1 MLTGKLS
8 ANKENHWN
16 TIFWIK
22 NKVLQE
28 KGSPV
33 AACSLPL
40 AG

>member
-8 ANKENHWN
+8 ANKENHLN

-22 NKVLQE
+22 NKALQE
-28 KGSPV
+28 KGYPV
-33 AACSLPL
+33 VACILPL